1 MTGDLIFPLALCQA
15 QWRIWLHAL
24 EMFEIIGSHTLQ
36 QCAALT
42 RAEADAL
49 ARAEGWPSVAMT
61 PTQALQCADPDRSSH
76 APAKADATQAR
87 SAQALPSRQA
97 VVNDALRT
105 LHTALTMAPSARRLR
120 TGRKASTTQGK
131 AR

>member
-42 RAEADAL
+42 HAEADAL
-49 ARAEGWPSVAMT
+49 AWAEDWLPVAMA
-61 PTQALQCADPDRSSH
+61 PTKALQRADPNRNSH
-76 APAKADATQAR
+76 AWSKPGAKQAR
-87 SAQALPSRQA
+87 SAQASPSRQA
-97 VVNDALRT
+97 VVHDALHT
-105 LHTALTMAPSARRLR
+105 LHTALAMTPSARRLR
-120 TGRKASTTQGK
+120 TGRKTSTTRGK
-131 AR
+131 A